1 MTEIA
6 PRQPNTQWLRVN
18 LVTEGLLYWASKPK
32 NLKLSGYKI
41 NKTDLTLLGLVHYLN
56 NYQITPF
63 L

>member
-32 NLKLSGYKI
+32 NLKLSGYKT
-41 NKTDLTLLGLVHYLN
+41 NKTDLTLLG
-56 NYQITPF
+56 F
-63 L
+63 